1 MPIAEEFTQAP
12 MRRLIRKH
20 GDLRI
25 SEGAVEELSH
35 VIGDY
40 SSKVAKTAVEHAL
53 SEGRRTVL
61 DRDIRVARLLVEGG
75 EKKT

>member
-1 MPIAEEFTQAP
+1 MLIAEEFTQAP

-25 SEGAVEELSH
+25 SEGAVEELRR
-35 VIGDY
+35 VVGDY
-40 SSKVAKTAVEHAL
+40 GSKVAKIAVTHAL

-75 EKKT
+75 EEKP